1 MRFGLALSMAALVAA
16 CSGEKA
22 APEPSE
28 TADAAVAAS
37 EAPQPAPSA
46 TEGDAAQAKEIPAA
60 LHGRWGLV
68 PADCTTTR
76 GDDKGL
82 LTVSANSLRHYES
95 VGKLRGAGSATATS
109 FSGTFDYTGEGMNWT
124 REVTLFL
131 RDDGKSLD
139 FRDSGAD
146 APSSNRTYKRCD

>member
-1 MRFGLALSMAALVAA
+1 MRFSIALSLAALVAA
-16 CSGEKA
+16 CSGEEAAPLPSETAETTQA
-22 APEPSE
+22 APEPSPPAP
-28 TADAAVAAS
+28 TATQSDAAS
-37 EAPQPAPSA
+37 
-46 TEGDAAQAKEIPAA
+46 AKEIPAA

-95 VGKLRGAGSATATS
+95 VGKLRGAGGSTATS

-124 REVTLFL
+124 REVTLSI